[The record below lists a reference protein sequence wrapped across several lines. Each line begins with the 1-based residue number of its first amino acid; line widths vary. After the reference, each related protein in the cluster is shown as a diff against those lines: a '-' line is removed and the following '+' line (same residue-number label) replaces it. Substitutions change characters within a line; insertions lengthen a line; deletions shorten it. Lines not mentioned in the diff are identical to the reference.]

1 MLDTLD
7 CPDPSAIT
15 PSRAVT
21 TTPLQSLALMNNDLV
36 LLLSDVFAARLANTA
51 NPIQRAYELAFGRQP
66 SAEEIELGKT
76 FLREHGNA
84 AYCRII
90 FNCNEFIHVR

>member
-51 NPIQRAYELAFGRQP
+51 NPILRAYELAFGRKP

-76 FLREHGNA
+76 FLREHGTA
-84 AYCRII
+84 AYCRVI